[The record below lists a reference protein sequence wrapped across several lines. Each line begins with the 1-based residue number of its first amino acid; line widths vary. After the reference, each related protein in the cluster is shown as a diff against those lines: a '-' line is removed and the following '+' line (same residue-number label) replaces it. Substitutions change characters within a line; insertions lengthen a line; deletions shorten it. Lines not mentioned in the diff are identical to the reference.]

1 MLYSCCDITFPSRQY
16 YIKHLKCHQLKR
28 DLIVKCD
35 VCKDYCRGY
44 DAFRKHNITKHQ
56 VDIDKEISESSS
68 NNEPMFI
75 DTNEE
80 SNEIFINNVEFTD
93 EVQHYLNMF
102 TEELDSNLK
111 ENEGNIGKNI
121 FMS

>member
-1 MLYSCCDITFPSRQY
+1 
-16 YIKHLKCHQLKR
+16 
-28 DLIVKCD
+28 
-35 VCKDYCRGY
+35 
-44 DAFRKHNITKHQ
+44 
-56 VDIDKEISESSS
+56 
-68 NNEPMFI
+68 MFI

>member
-1 MLYSCCDITFPSRQY
+1 MSGLS
-16 YIKHLKCHQLKR
+16 L
-28 DLIVKCD
+28 
-35 VCKDYCRGY
+35 
-44 DAFRKHNITKHQ
+44 HNITKHQ

-68 NNEPMFI
+68 NIEPMFI

-80 SNEIFINNVEFTD
+80 SNETFINNVEFTD

-111 ENEGNIGKNI
+111 ENEGNIGNNI
-121 FMS
+121 FIS